1 MKKWQIFVPIF
12 ILLFIL
18 TACSGGDNEQS
29 NGKIK
34 AVSSFTI
41 LEDMIKEIGG
51 DNIEVHNLVPT
62 GTDPHEYDP
71 LPEDIKAVTDAELL
85 FYNGLNLEGGESGW
99 FAKVIEA
106 TDQRWDVA
114 FKLSEGIEPLYLET
128 HEELEETNPHAFL
141 DPNNGI
147 IMVENARDALSEID
161 PDYAEQYK
169 ENA

>member
-71 LPEDIKAVTDAELL
+71 LPEDIKAATDADVL
-85 FYNGLNLEGGESGW
+85 FYNGLNLEGGENGW
-99 FAKVIEA
+99 FEKMIVSVGQ
-106 TDQRWDVA
+106 DWDNTYEIS
-114 FKLSEGIEPLYLET
+114 KRS
-128 HEELEETNPHAFL
+128 EELT
-141 DPNNGI
+141 
-147 IMVENARDALSEID
+147 VELQSLCHL
-161 PDYAEQYK
+161 
-169 ENA
+169 